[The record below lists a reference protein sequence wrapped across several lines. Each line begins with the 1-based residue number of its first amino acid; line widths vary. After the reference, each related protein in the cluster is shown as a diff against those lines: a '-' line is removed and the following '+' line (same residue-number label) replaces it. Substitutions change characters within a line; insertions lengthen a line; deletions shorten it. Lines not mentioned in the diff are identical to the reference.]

1 MGRRDLYD
9 QLNTKTINQ
18 SSLAPDIVA
27 LHAEIY
33 RLQNEQ
39 PTTRLDPKT
48 IVRSPYQPRKY
59 FDPIK
64 QAQLTANIK
73 EFGILQNLVVRLING
88 IYELVAGE
96 RRLIAALDNNL
107 PDVPVSIFELSDRDA
122 RRWALAENIQR
133 ENLNPLEE
141 TRAIL
146 NLLAVELGIEST
158 EEVKSI
164 LYRLHHLA
172 QGKSGGHNVMTN
184 LEEIQS
190 TVIQTLDLN
199 AKGMTIRSFV
209 GNRLP
214 LLSLPEEIIEAMMN
228 GLEYTKAKAIAKVED
243 VEQRADLL
251 RSAVEERMPLSEINK
266 QIKIIKEKPE
276 QHQPEYPEHQ
286 LLQLRYKQVSIK
298 LNKSPIWENAKKR
311 KSLEKLLTQIEALM
325 EDYST

>member
-9 QLNTKTINQ
+9 QLDTKTISQ
-18 SSLAPDIVA
+18 SLSPDIVA
-27 LHAEIY
+27 LHAEIH

-39 PTTRLDPKT
+39 PTTRLDPKI

-64 QAQLTANIK
+64 QAQLTVNIK

-172 QGKSGGHNVMTN
+172 QGKNVGHNVMTN

-214 LLSLPEEIIEAMMN
+214 LLSLPKEIIEAMMS
-228 GLEYTKAKAIAKVED
+228 GLEYTKAKAISKIED
-243 VEQRADLL
+243 IDRRADLL

-266 QIKIIKEKPE
+266 QIKIIKENQE
-276 QHQPEYPEHQ
+276 QQQPEYPEHQ

-298 LNKSPIWENAKKR
+298 LNKSPIWENPKKR
-311 KSLEKLLTQIEALM
+311 KSLEKLLGQIESLM
-325 EDYST
+325 ED